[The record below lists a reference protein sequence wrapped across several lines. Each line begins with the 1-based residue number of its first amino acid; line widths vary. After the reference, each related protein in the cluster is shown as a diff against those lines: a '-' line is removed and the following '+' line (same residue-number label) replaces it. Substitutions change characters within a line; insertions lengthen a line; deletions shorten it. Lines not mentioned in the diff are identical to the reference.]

1 MAKKRKLGSINH
13 KSHFV
18 DTVKKKTG
26 GAPQNNNGKNNNKKK
41 NPKSAQ
47 ALESDAKK
55 KKAQQQ
61 YHQNQEPVIP
71 FSKEDAILL
80 IGEGDLS
87 FAASLATHHGCR
99 NLTATVLEKNEREL
113 LEKYPQAAENIAQI
127 NGTAATTKPTKSKA
141 AKSEGEGDAEDDAED
156 DENDGKEPT
165 EAESPEAEEEEEE
178 EEIDEDDDEK
188 YKPPVQNN
196 NRVLYNIDARSMKP
210 FTRKSAPNH
219 RGFHMSA
226 PTKTGIFNRILF
238 NFPHVGGK
246 STDRNRQVRYN
257 QELLVA
263 FFTSAL
269 PSLAP
274 KGTIVVTLFEGDPYT
289 LWNVKDLGRHAGLQ
303 ALESFKFH
311 SRAYP
316 GYKHA
321 RTAGVIREKKTGEA
335 SGAAWKGEER
345 AARSFVFMRKDEAPE
360 VQPSQKKKR
369 KRGGEESDS
378 EDEVSEVEME
388 EPFDDT
394 GGWVGQ

>member
-1 MAKKRKLGSINH
+1 MAKKRKLGAIDH

-26 GAPQNNNGKNNNKKK
+26 GGAPQNNKNGKNNKKKK
-41 NPKSAQ
+41 NSQSAH
-47 ALESDAKK
+47 AIESDAKK
-55 KKAQQQ
+55 KKAQKQ
-61 YHQNQEPVIP
+61 YHQNQQPVIP

-113 LEKYPQAAENIAQI
+113 LEKYPHASENIAQI
-127 NGTAATTKPTKSKA
+127 NGTATTTKPTKSKA
-141 AKSEGEGDAEDDAED
+141 AKSEGDGDVED
-156 DENDGKEPT
+156 DEN
-165 EAESPEAEEEEEE
+165 ESPEAEEEAEEDE
-178 EEIDEDDDEK
+178 EEIDEDEDEDEK
-188 YKPPVQNN
+188 YNPPVQNN
-196 NRVLYNIDARSMKP
+196 NKILYNIDARTMKP

-219 RGFHMSA
+219 RGYHMAA

-263 FFTSAL
+263 FFNSAL

-274 KGTIVVTLFEGDPYT
+274 KGSIVVTLFEGDPYT

-303 ALESFKFH
+303 ALESFRFYSH
-311 SRAYP
+311 AYP

-360 VQPSQKKKR
+360 EAPASKKKR

-378 EDEVSEVEME
+378 EEEVEVSEVED
-388 EPFDDT
+388 FDPNEAA
-394 GGWVGQ
+394 GWVGE

>member
-1 MAKKRKLGSINH
+1 MAKKRKLGAINH

-26 GAPQNNNGKNNNKKK
+26 GAPQNSNGKNNKKK
-41 NPKSAQ
+41 NSQSAH
-47 ALESDAKK
+47 AIESDAKK

-87 FAASLATHHGCR
+87 FAASLAKHHGCR

-113 LEKYPQAAENIAQI
+113 LEKYPHAAENIAQI
-127 NGTAATTKPTKSKA
+127 NGTATATKPTTSKA
-141 AKSEGEGDAEDDAED
+141 ADGKDNAKDDEDDSKTPAKAKSPDAEEV
-156 DENDGKEPT
+156 K
-165 EAESPEAEEEEEE
+165 EAEEEEEKADD
-178 EEIDEDDDEK
+178 EIDEDDDEK

-196 NRVLYNIDARSMKP
+196 NKVLYNIDARSMKP

-226 PTKTGIFNRILF
+226 PTKQGIFNRILF

-257 QELLVA
+257 QELLVS
-263 FFTSAL
+263 FFNSAL

-303 ALESFKFH
+303 ALQSFKFH
-311 SRAYP
+311 ARAYP

-321 RTAGVIREKKTGEA
+321 RTIGVIREKKSGEA

-345 AARSFVFMRKDEAPE
+345 PARSFVFMRKDEAPE
-360 VQPSQKKKR
+360 ELPAKKKR
-369 KRGGEESDS
+369 KRGGDESSSS
-378 EDEVSEVEME
+378 EDEVSEVED
-388 EPFDDT
+388 FDYDD
-394 GGWVGQ
+394 